1 MSEKE
6 EHGREDTAPG
16 RILGRGWSA
25 AKRVAAVLDVLAAFN
40 WAISGWIVG
49 VGVVTAAWAHITSFT
64 VPVWV
69 IKGVLTVITGWL
81 IWVSVRAIRAA
92 STEARARESAPT
104 LTAREMIPVSQA
116 TKAAMS
122 SSAVVLRTGHIHIAG
137 NRAEEELARDLV
149 RRFIETNPDAV
160 STSPHPIVDGLYEE
174 FVAKSRYWA
183 FLDQESAKQIDK
195 KGKESE

>member
-6 EHGREDTAPG
+6 GHGREDTALR

-25 AKRVAAVLDVLAAFN
+25 TKRVAAVLEVLAAFN
-40 WAISGWIVG
+40 WAISFWIVG

-64 VPVWV
+64 VPLWV
-69 IKGVLTVITGWL
+69 IKGVLTIITGWL
-81 IWVSVRAIRAA
+81 IWVSVKAIRAA
-92 STEARARESAPT
+92 SAEVRARERVPT
-104 LTAREMIPVSQA
+104 LTAREMFPVSQA
-116 TKAAMS
+116 IKAAMS

-137 NRAEEELARDLV
+137 NRAEAELARDLV

-160 STSPHPIVDGLYEE
+160 SSRPHPVVDGLYEE

-195 KGKESE
+195 RAKESK